1 MNIQKSDYSPDV
13 RWRPRPV
20 ANVATRDRGS
30 LHIRARWRGGWR
42 ACRAADGGRVARG
55 LTVASRGR
63 ERRIGAAAIVA
74 RIPSA
79 QAAEEIAAEL
89 ESRMDAFEHLS
100 AASHA
105 DVVNGWKRTLRRWSL
120 FVSTGVMPADGDFD
134 PLREWTRARAAEGV
148 RLEDLL
154 RAFGLGHQLGWQLLR
169 RHARGDETEV
179 LLELVAP
186 LAQYVDRVSAVVTET
201 YLAERELLVSEE
213 ERRTRSLLDRLCIA
227 SPLDG
232 AEREL
237 ADRLGVPVEDAYRP
251 FAVSMPGRPPHRH
264 AALAARLRRGGWRL
278 AVTQS
283 DCVLGL
289 AWSPL
294 ELTDL
299 EEGSEVVLAIGER
312 TPRRELASA
321 REEVVAR
328 AEHARR
334 IGLVGRL
341 RVEDH
346 LLELLLARAPKLTD
360 RMRARV
366 LVPLADDVHG
376 DLAHTLQMLIACRL
390 DRTATSAEL
399 HIHRNTLA
407 YRLKRIEQITGLDL
421 ASPRDLAC
429 LYVAFAGEVCAQR
442 AC

>member
-1 MNIQKSDYSPDV
+1 
-13 RWRPRPV
+13 
-20 ANVATRDRGS
+20 
-30 LHIRARWRGGWR
+30 
-42 ACRAADGGRVARG
+42 
-55 LTVASRGR
+55 
-63 ERRIGAAAIVA
+63 
-74 RIPSA
+74 
-79 QAAEEIAAEL
+79 
-89 ESRMDAFEHLS
+89 
-100 AASHA
+100 
-105 DVVNGWKRTLRRWSL
+105 
-120 FVSTGVMPADGDFD
+120 
-134 PLREWTRARAAEGV
+134 
-148 RLEDLL
+148 
-154 RAFGLGHQLGWQLLR
+154 
-169 RHARGDETEV
+169 
-179 LLELVAP
+179 
-186 LAQYVDRVSAVVTET
+186 
-201 YLAERELLVSEE
+201 VSEE
-213 ERRTRSLLDRLCIA
+213 ERRTRSLLDRLCVA

-264 AALAARLRRGGWRL
+264 AALAARLRSGGWRL

-299 EEGSEVVLAIGER
+299 EEGSEVVLAVGER

-321 REEVVAR
+321 REEVVVL

-366 LVPLADDVHG
+366 LVPLAGGEEVGSARPRREPSLVHLHKDG
-376 DLAHTLQMLIACRL
+376 RAS
-390 DRTATSAEL
+390 SASR
-399 HIHRNTLA
+399 H
-407 YRLKRIEQITGLDL
+407 
-421 ASPRDLAC
+421 C
-429 LYVAFAGEVCAQR
+429 AGEARGVTSGWQ
-442 AC
+442 